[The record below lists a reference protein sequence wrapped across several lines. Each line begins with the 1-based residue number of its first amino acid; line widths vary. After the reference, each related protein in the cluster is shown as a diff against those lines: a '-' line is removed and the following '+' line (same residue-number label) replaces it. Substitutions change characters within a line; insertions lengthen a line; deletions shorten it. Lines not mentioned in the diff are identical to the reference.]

1 MAEFYDAKEVED
13 KFYEIWEERGYF
25 EIDANKNICKDGRKF
40 CIMMPPP
47 NVTGSLHI
55 GHALTFTLQDIMT
68 RYKRMDGYKTLW
80 QPGLDHAGI
89 ATQNVVEKQLL
100 AQGIKKEELGREK
113 FVEKVWEWKEKS
125 GGMIVHQMRK
135 LGISPAWSR
144 QRFTM
149 DEGLRIAVKKAF
161 LNLYEKGL
169 IVRENYMINWCTHD
183 GALSDI
189 EVEHKENKGKL
200 YHLRYYLAD
209 EASNLSE
216 NSASNL
222 SKQAEVS
229 CDEFAG
235 CKASANEANAAQNLA
250 NKSTNS
256 NNKNFDEILTGDDEA
271 KYRDEDLQVAQNFES
286 ADRTNSSSSEQN
298 SNSCKDSSET
308 SCNKAYQ
315 SENLPYIVVATTR
328 PETYFGDTAVMV
340 NPNDERYKNLIGKKV
355 VLPIIGREIE
365 IIADEHVDM
374 EFGTGLV
381 KVTPAHDTNDY
392 EVGKRHDLKFITV
405 FDEKGILNE
414 QCAQFKGLERLEA
427 RDVIV
432 AELEKL
438 GNVEKIE
445 DYENQ
450 VGYCYRC
457 KNVVE
462 PYISKQWFVKKQI
475 ADDAIAKV
483 GEGLAKFYPAHW
495 INSFNAWMRELR
507 DWCISRQLWWGHQI
521 PVFYCGECGH
531 EWADEG
537 EPTQCPKCKSA
548 NFHQDPDVL
557 DTWFSSGLWPFSTL
571 GWGNG
576 EELKNEKWFDGDLA
590 EFYPNNLLITGF
602 DILFFWVAR
611 MMFQG
616 ENALGKLPFDD
627 IYLHALVKDEQGR
640 KMSKSLGNVIDPLV
654 SIEEYSAD
662 ILRFTLALLAVQG
675 RDIKLSDEKMKLVRN
690 FTNKLYNASKYLLL
704 NESKFANLS
713 DAKIETKLGKYML
726 SRFNE
731 CVREV
736 RENIDAYRFN
746 DAANAIYKF
755 LWDEFCDWGI
765 ELSKADKGSVRELG
779 AIFKEAMRL
788 LSPFMPF
795 ISEFLFHE
803 LSGSNLESASSIM
816 IEAYPQANECDLQI
830 EKTFELVIEAI
841 VAIRRAKAT
850 IEQGN
855 SKIAKAFIKLNKGV
869 ELDMNLDSNYLG
881 PAFGPSNKIDKY
893 LVEQI
898 MQKGD
903 ETKKDYTVYAEKK
916 NNENTKEGD
925 IIIWS
930 SYAKEYIEEK
940 NLDIEIPDLE
950 WGESYKVEEFIKL
963 LAKCEQIEFCDA
975 KIENAARD
983 VSENL
988 EVFVPL
994 EGVDMSAV
1002 IMRLRSQKT
1011 KLEKEIAKLS
1021 NMLNNE
1027 KFVAS
1032 APQAVVE
1039 ANREGLASAAQKLEK
1054 VDSELANL
1062 GAAD

>member
-1 MAEFYDAKEVED
+1 MAEFYDAKEIED
-13 KFYEIWEERGYF
+13 KFYKIWEERGYF
-25 EIDANKNICKDGRKF
+25 EIDANKNIRKDGRKF

-161 LNLYEKGL
+161 VNLYKKGL

-200 YHLRYYLAD
+200 YHLRYYFAD
-209 EASNLSE
+209 KPSE
-216 NSASNL
+216 Y
-222 SKQAEVS
+222 V
-229 CDEFAG
+229 
-235 CKASANEANAAQNLA
+235 
-250 NKSTNS
+250 
-256 NNKNFDEILTGDDEA
+256 
-271 KYRDEDLQVAQNFES
+271 
-286 ADRTNSSSSEQN
+286 
-298 SNSCKDSSET
+298 
-308 SCNKAYQ
+308 
-315 SENLPYIVVATTR
+315 VVATTR

-392 EVGKRHDLKFITV
+392 EVGKRHDLEFITV
-405 FDEKGILNE
+405 FDGKGILNE
-414 QCAQFKGLERLEA
+414 ECAQFEGLERLEA

-576 EELKNEKWFDGDLA
+576 EELKNEKWFEGDLA

-662 ILRFTLALLAVQG
+662 VLRFTLALLAVQG

-704 NESKFANLS
+704 NKSKFANLS

-795 ISEFLFHE
+795 ISEYLFHE

-816 IEAYPQANECDLQI
+816 IEAYPQANERDLQI

-855 SKIAKAFIKLNKGV
+855 SKIPKAFIKLNG
-869 ELDMNLDSNYLG
+869 
-881 PAFGPSNKIDKY
+881 
-893 LVEQI
+893 
-898 MQKGD
+898 
-903 ETKKDYTVYAEKK
+903 
-916 NNENTKEGD
+916 NENLTE
-925 IIIWS
+925 
-930 SYAKEYIEEK
+930 ATNYIA
-940 NLDIEIPDLE
+940 
-950 WGESYKVEEFIKL
+950 L

-988 EVFVPL
+988 EAFVPL

-1021 NMLNNE
+1021 SMLNNE

-1039 ANREGLASAAQKLEK
+1039 ANREGLQSAQKKFAK
-1054 VDSELANL
+1054 VCDELKVF
-1062 GAAD
+1062 GE

>member
-1 MAEFYDAKEVED
+1 MAEFYDAKEIED
-13 KFYEIWEERGYF
+13 KFYKIWEERGYF
-25 EIDANKNICKDGRKF
+25 EIDANKNIRKDGRKF

-100 AQGIKKEELGREK
+100 NQGIKKEELGREN
-113 FVEKVWEWKEKS
+113 FVQRVWEWKEKS

-149 DEGLRIAVKKAF
+149 DEGLRKAVKKAF
-161 LNLYEKGL
+161 VNLYEKGL

-200 YHLRYYLAD
+200 YHLRYYLA
-209 EASNLSE
+209 
-216 NSASNL
+216 
-222 SKQAEVS
+222 
-229 CDEFAG
+229 G
-235 CKASANEANAAQNLA
+235 
-250 NKSTNS
+250 
-256 NNKNFDEILTGDDEA
+256 
-271 KYRDEDLQVAQNFES
+271 
-286 ADRTNSSSSEQN
+286 EQD
-298 SNSCKDSSET
+298 KF
-308 SCNKAYQ
+308 
-315 SENLPYIVVATTR
+315 IVVATTR

-340 NPNDERYKNLIGKKV
+340 NPADERYKNLIGKKV
-355 VLPIIGREIE
+355 ILPIIGREIE

-427 RDVIV
+427 RDAIV

-438 GNVEKIE
+438 GNVDKIE

-521 PVFYCGECGH
+521 PVFYCDECRH

-537 EPTQCPKCKSA
+537 EPTQCPKCKSI

-662 ILRFTLALLAVQG
+662 VLRFTLALLAVQG

-704 NESKFANLS
+704 NEPKFANLS

-795 ISEFLFHE
+795 ISEYLFHE
-803 LSGSNLESASSIM
+803 LSGSNLQSASSIM
-816 IEAYPQANECDLQI
+816 IEAYPQANERDLQI

-855 SKIAKAFIKLNKGV
+855 SKIAKAFIKLNG
-869 ELDMNLDSNYLG
+869 
-881 PAFGPSNKIDKY
+881 
-893 LVEQI
+893 
-898 MQKGD
+898 
-903 ETKKDYTVYAEKK
+903 
-916 NNENTKEGD
+916 NENLTEATNYV
-925 IIIWS
+925 S
-930 SYAKEYIEEK
+930 
-940 NLDIEIPDLE
+940 
-950 WGESYKVEEFIKL
+950 L

-994 EGVDMSAV
+994 EGVDMSAI
-1002 IMRLRSQKT
+1002 IMRLRSQKN

-1039 ANREGLASAAQKLEK
+1039 ANREGLASATQKLEK

-1062 GAAD
+1062 GAVD

>member
-13 KFYEIWEERGYF
+13 KFYKIWEERGYF
-25 EIDANKNICKDGRKF
+25 EIDANKNIRKDDRKF

-89 ATQNVVEKQLL
+89 ATQNVVEKQLR
-100 AQGIKKEELGREK
+100 AQGIIKEELGREK

-216 NSASNL
+216 NSSSNL
-222 SKQAEVS
+222 SKQA
-229 CDEFAG
+229 A
-235 CKASANEANAAQNLA
+235 
-250 NKSTNS
+250 
-256 NNKNFDEILTGDDEA
+256 NFDENLAQNDEA
-271 KYRDEDLQVAQNFES
+271 NYRKERRGGVDFDNGS
-286 ADRTNSSSSEQN
+286 ALVVRDRGEIR
-298 SNSCKDSSET
+298 SNEE
-308 SCNKAYQ
+308 YQ

-365 IIADEHVDM
+365 IIADEYVDM
-374 EFGTGLV
+374 SFGTGAV

-427 RDVIV
+427 RDAIV

-521 PVFYCGECGH
+521 PVFYCDACGH

-537 EPTQCPKCKSA
+537 DPTQCPKCKSA

-576 EELKNEKWFDGDLA
+576 KELKNEKWFDGDLA

-765 ELSKADKGSVRELG
+765 ELSKADKGSVKELG

-795 ISEFLFHE
+795 ISEYLFHE

-816 IEAYPQANECDLQI
+816 VEAYPQANERDLQM

-855 SKIAKAFIKLNKGV
+855 SKIPKAFIKLNG
-869 ELDMNLDSNYLG
+869 
-881 PAFGPSNKIDKY
+881 
-893 LVEQI
+893 
-898 MQKGD
+898 
-903 ETKKDYTVYAEKK
+903 
-916 NNENTKEGD
+916 NENLTE
-925 IIIWS
+925 
-930 SYAKEYIEEK
+930 ATNYIA
-940 NLDIEIPDLE
+940 
-950 WGESYKVEEFIKL
+950 L
-963 LAKCEQIEFCDA
+963 LAKCEQIEFSDA

-988 EVFVPL
+988 EAFVPL

-1021 NMLNNE
+1021 AMLNNE

>member
-13 KFYEIWEERGYF
+13 KFYKIWEERGYF
-25 EIDANKNICKDGRKF
+25 EMDANKNIRKDGRKF

-100 AQGIKKEELGREK
+100 NQGIKKEELGREK

-161 LNLYEKGL
+161 VNLYEKGL
-169 IVRENYMINWCTHD
+169 IARENYMINWCTHD

-200 YHLRYYLAD
+200 YHLRYYFAD
-209 EASNLSE
+209 KPSE
-216 NSASNL
+216 Y
-222 SKQAEVS
+222 V
-229 CDEFAG
+229 
-235 CKASANEANAAQNLA
+235 
-250 NKSTNS
+250 
-256 NNKNFDEILTGDDEA
+256 
-271 KYRDEDLQVAQNFES
+271 
-286 ADRTNSSSSEQN
+286 
-298 SNSCKDSSET
+298 
-308 SCNKAYQ
+308 
-315 SENLPYIVVATTR
+315 VVATTR

-355 VLPIIGREIE
+355 VLPIIGRKIE

-392 EVGKRHDLKFITV
+392 EVGKRHDLEFITV

-521 PVFYCGECGH
+521 PVFYCDECGH

-537 EPTQCPKCKSA
+537 DPTQCPKCQSA

-576 EELKNEKWFDGDLA
+576 EELKNEKWFKGDLA

-662 ILRFTLALLAVQG
+662 VLRFTLALLAVQG

-713 DAKIETKLGKYML
+713 DVKIETKLGKYML

-816 IEAYPQANECDLQI
+816 IEAYPQANERDLQI

-855 SKIAKAFIKLNKGV
+855 SKITKAFIKLNG
-869 ELDMNLDSNYLG
+869 
-881 PAFGPSNKIDKY
+881 
-893 LVEQI
+893 
-898 MQKGD
+898 
-903 ETKKDYTVYAEKK
+903 
-916 NNENTKEGD
+916 NENLTE
-925 IIIWS
+925 
-930 SYAKEYIEEK
+930 ATNYI
-940 NLDIEIPDLE
+940 
-950 WGESYKVEEFIKL
+950 SL

-988 EVFVPL
+988 EAFVPL

-1021 NMLNNE
+1021 SMLNNE

-1039 ANREGLASAAQKLEK
+1039 ANREGLQSAQEK
-1054 VDSELANL
+1054 FAKVCDELKVF
-1062 GAAD
+1062 GE

>member
-1 MAEFYDAKEVED
+1 MAEFYDAKEIED
-13 KFYEIWEERGYF
+13 KFYKIWEERGYF
-25 EIDANKNICKDGRKF
+25 EIDANKNIRKDGRKF

-100 AQGIKKEELGREK
+100 NQGIKKEEFGREN

-161 LNLYEKGL
+161 VNLYKKGL

-200 YHLRYYLAD
+200 YHLRYYFAD
-209 EASNLSE
+209 KPSE
-216 NSASNL
+216 Y
-222 SKQAEVS
+222 V
-229 CDEFAG
+229 
-235 CKASANEANAAQNLA
+235 
-250 NKSTNS
+250 
-256 NNKNFDEILTGDDEA
+256 
-271 KYRDEDLQVAQNFES
+271 
-286 ADRTNSSSSEQN
+286 
-298 SNSCKDSSET
+298 
-308 SCNKAYQ
+308 
-315 SENLPYIVVATTR
+315 VVATTR

-355 VLPIIGREIE
+355 VLPIIGREIK

-392 EVGKRHDLKFITV
+392 EVGKRHDLEFITV

-432 AELEKL
+432 SELEKL

-521 PVFYCGECGH
+521 PVFYCDECRH

-662 ILRFTLALLAVQG
+662 VLRFTLALLAVQG

-803 LSGSNLESASSIM
+803 LSGSNLQSASSIM
-816 IEAYPQANECDLQI
+816 IEAYPQANERDLQI

-855 SKIAKAFIKLNKGV
+855 SKIAKAFIKLNG
-869 ELDMNLDSNYLG
+869 
-881 PAFGPSNKIDKY
+881 
-893 LVEQI
+893 
-898 MQKGD
+898 
-903 ETKKDYTVYAEKK
+903 
-916 NNENTKEGD
+916 NENLTE
-925 IIIWS
+925 
-930 SYAKEYIEEK
+930 ATNYI
-940 NLDIEIPDLE
+940 
-950 WGESYKVEEFIKL
+950 SL

-988 EVFVPL
+988 EAFVPL

-1021 NMLNNE
+1021 SMLNNE

-1039 ANREGLASAAQKLEK
+1039 ANREGLASATQKLEK

-1062 GAAD
+1062 GAVD

>member
-1 MAEFYDAKEVED
+1 MAEFYDAKEIED
-13 KFYEIWEERGYF
+13 KFYKIWEERGYF
-25 EIDANKNICKDGRKF
+25 EIDANKNIRKDGRKF

-100 AQGIKKEELGREK
+100 NQGIKKEELGREK

-149 DEGLRIAVKKAF
+149 DEGLRKAVKKAF
-161 LNLYEKGL
+161 VNLYEKGL

-200 YHLRYYLAD
+200 YHLRYYLA
-209 EASNLSE
+209 
-216 NSASNL
+216 
-222 SKQAEVS
+222 
-229 CDEFAG
+229 G
-235 CKASANEANAAQNLA
+235 
-250 NKSTNS
+250 
-256 NNKNFDEILTGDDEA
+256 
-271 KYRDEDLQVAQNFES
+271 
-286 ADRTNSSSSEQN
+286 EQD
-298 SNSCKDSSET
+298 KF
-308 SCNKAYQ
+308 
-315 SENLPYIVVATTR
+315 IVVATTR

-405 FDEKGILNE
+405 FDEKGMLNE

-427 RDVIV
+427 RDAIV

-521 PVFYCGECGH
+521 PVFYCDACEH

-654 SIEEYSAD
+654 SIDEYSAD
-662 ILRFTLALLAVQG
+662 VLRFTLALLAVQG

-704 NESKFANLS
+704 NEPKFANLS

-795 ISEFLFHE
+795 ISEYLFHE

-816 IEAYPQANECDLQI
+816 IEAYPQANERDLQI

-855 SKIAKAFIKLNKGV
+855 SKIPKAFIKLNG
-869 ELDMNLDSNYLG
+869 
-881 PAFGPSNKIDKY
+881 
-893 LVEQI
+893 
-898 MQKGD
+898 
-903 ETKKDYTVYAEKK
+903 
-916 NNENTKEGD
+916 NENLTE
-925 IIIWS
+925 
-930 SYAKEYIEEK
+930 ATNYI
-940 NLDIEIPDLE
+940 
-950 WGESYKVEEFIKL
+950 SL

-988 EVFVPL
+988 EAFLPL

-1021 NMLNNE
+1021 SMLSNE
-1027 KFVAS
+1027 KFIAS

-1039 ANREGLASAAQKLEK
+1039 ANREGLQSAQEK
-1054 VDSELANL
+1054 FAKVCDELKAF
-1062 GAAD
+1062 GE

>member
-13 KFYEIWEERGYF
+13 KFYKIWEERGYF
-25 EIDANKNICKDGRKF
+25 EIDANKNIRKDGRKF

-100 AQGIKKEELGREK
+100 NQGIKKEELGREN
-113 FVEKVWEWKEKS
+113 FVQKVWEWKEKS

-161 LNLYEKGL
+161 VNLYEKGL

-209 EASNLSE
+209 DQNLTSN
-216 NSASNL
+216 SN
-222 SKQAEVS
+222 KQAEVS

-235 CKASANEANAAQNLA
+235 CKRGTNEAQNL
-250 NKSTNS
+250 SQR
-256 NNKNFDEILTGDDEA
+256 DEA
-271 KYRDEDLQVAQNFES
+271 NYREERRGGVDFDDGS
-286 ADRTNSSSSEQN
+286 ALVVRDRGEIHS
-298 SNSCKDSSET
+298 
-308 SCNKAYQ
+308 NKAYQ

-405 FDEKGILNE
+405 FDEKGILND

-438 GNVEKIE
+438 GNVEKVE

-521 PVFYCGECGH
+521 PVFYCDECGY

-537 EPTQCPKCKSA
+537 DPKQCPKCKSA

-576 EELKNEKWFDGDLA
+576 EELKNEKWFDGDLS

-662 ILRFTLALLAVQG
+662 VLRFTLALLAVQG
-675 RDIKLSDEKMKLVRN
+675 RDIKLSDEKIKLVRN

-765 ELSKADKGSVRELG
+765 ELSKADKGSVKELG

-795 ISEFLFHE
+795 ISEYLFHE
-803 LSGSNLESASSIM
+803 LSGSNLENASSIM
-816 IEAYPQANECDLQI
+816 IEAYPQANERDLKI

-855 SKIAKAFIKLNKGV
+855 SKIAKAFIKLNG
-869 ELDMNLDSNYLG
+869 
-881 PAFGPSNKIDKY
+881 
-893 LVEQI
+893 
-898 MQKGD
+898 
-903 ETKKDYTVYAEKK
+903 
-916 NNENTKEGD
+916 NENLTE
-925 IIIWS
+925 
-930 SYAKEYIEEK
+930 ATNYI
-940 NLDIEIPDLE
+940 
-950 WGESYKVEEFIKL
+950 SL

-1021 NMLNNE
+1021 SMLNNE

-1039 ANREGLASAAQKLEK
+1039 ANREGLKNAQEK
-1054 VDSELANL
+1054 FAKVCDELKVF
-1062 GAAD
+1062 GE

>member
-13 KFYEIWEERGYF
+13 KFYKIWEERGYF
-25 EIDANKNICKDGRKF
+25 EIDANKNIRKDGRKF

-100 AQGIKKEELGREK
+100 NQGIKKEELGREN
-113 FVEKVWEWKEKS
+113 FVQKVWEWKEKS

-149 DEGLRIAVKKAF
+149 DEGLRKAVKKAF
-161 LNLYEKGL
+161 VNLYEKGL

-200 YHLRYYLAD
+200 YHLRYYI
-209 EASNLSE
+209 
-216 NSASNL
+216 
-222 SKQAEVS
+222 
-229 CDEFAG
+229 AG
-235 CKASANEANAAQNLA
+235 
-250 NKSTNS
+250 
-256 NNKNFDEILTGDDEA
+256 
-271 KYRDEDLQVAQNFES
+271 
-286 ADRTNSSSSEQN
+286 EQD
-298 SNSCKDSSET
+298 KF
-308 SCNKAYQ
+308 
-315 SENLPYIVVATTR
+315 IVVATTR

-392 EVGKRHDLKFITV
+392 EVGKRHDLEFITV

-427 RDVIV
+427 RDAIV

-521 PVFYCGECGH
+521 PVFYCDECGH

-816 IEAYPQANECDLQI
+816 IEAYPQANERDLQI

-855 SKIAKAFIKLNKGV
+855 SKIAKAFIKLNG
-869 ELDMNLDSNYLG
+869 
-881 PAFGPSNKIDKY
+881 
-893 LVEQI
+893 
-898 MQKGD
+898 
-903 ETKKDYTVYAEKK
+903 
-916 NNENTKEGD
+916 NENLTE
-925 IIIWS
+925 
-930 SYAKEYIEEK
+930 ATNYI
-940 NLDIEIPDLE
+940 
-950 WGESYKVEEFIKL
+950 SL

-988 EVFVPL
+988 EAFVPL

-1021 NMLNNE
+1021 SMLNNE

-1039 ANREGLASAAQKLEK
+1039 ANREGLASATQKLEK

-1062 GAAD
+1062 GAVD

>member
-1 MAEFYDAKEVED
+1 MAEFYDAKEIED
-13 KFYEIWEERGYF
+13 KFYKIWEERGYF
-25 EIDANKNICKDGRKF
+25 EIDANKNIRKDGRKF

-100 AQGIKKEELGREK
+100 NQGIKKEELGREK

-149 DEGLRIAVKKAF
+149 DEGLRKAVKKAF
-161 LNLYEKGL
+161 VNLYEKGL

-200 YHLRYYLAD
+200 YHLRYYFAD
-209 EASNLSE
+209 KPSE
-216 NSASNL
+216 Y
-222 SKQAEVS
+222 V
-229 CDEFAG
+229 
-235 CKASANEANAAQNLA
+235 
-250 NKSTNS
+250 
-256 NNKNFDEILTGDDEA
+256 
-271 KYRDEDLQVAQNFES
+271 
-286 ADRTNSSSSEQN
+286 
-298 SNSCKDSSET
+298 
-308 SCNKAYQ
+308 
-315 SENLPYIVVATTR
+315 VVATTR

-355 VLPIIGREIE
+355 VLPIIGREIK

-392 EVGKRHDLKFITV
+392 EVGKRHDLEFITV

-521 PVFYCGECGH
+521 PVFYCDECGH
-531 EWADEG
+531 EWADES

-654 SIEEYSAD
+654 SIDEYSAD

-713 DAKIETKLGKYML
+713 DEKIETKLGKYML

-795 ISEFLFHE
+795 ISEHLFHE

-816 IEAYPQANECDLQI
+816 IEAYPQANERDLQI

-855 SKIAKAFIKLNKGV
+855 SKIAKAFIKLNGNG
-869 ELDMNLDSNYLG
+869 NLTEATNYI
-881 PAFGPSNKIDKY
+881 S
-893 LVEQI
+893 
-898 MQKGD
+898 
-903 ETKKDYTVYAEKK
+903 
-916 NNENTKEGD
+916 
-925 IIIWS
+925 
-930 SYAKEYIEEK
+930 
-940 NLDIEIPDLE
+940 
-950 WGESYKVEEFIKL
+950 L

-1021 NMLNNE
+1021 SMLNNE

-1039 ANREGLASAAQKLEK
+1039 ANREGLASATQKLEK

-1062 GAAD
+1062 GAVD

>member
-1 MAEFYDAKEVED
+1 MAEFYDAKEIED
-13 KFYEIWEERGYF
+13 KFYKIWEERGYF
-25 EIDANKNICKDGRKF
+25 EIDANKDIQKDGRKF

-135 LGISPAWSR
+135 LGITPAWSR

-149 DEGLRIAVKKAF
+149 DEGLRKAVKKAF
-161 LNLYEKGL
+161 VNLYDKGL
-169 IVRENYMINWCTHD
+169 IVQKNYMINWCTHD

-200 YHLRYYLAD
+200 YHLRYYFAD
-209 EASNLSE
+209 KPSE
-216 NSASNL
+216 F
-222 SKQAEVS
+222 V
-229 CDEFAG
+229 
-235 CKASANEANAAQNLA
+235 
-250 NKSTNS
+250 
-256 NNKNFDEILTGDDEA
+256 
-271 KYRDEDLQVAQNFES
+271 
-286 ADRTNSSSSEQN
+286 
-298 SNSCKDSSET
+298 
-308 SCNKAYQ
+308 
-315 SENLPYIVVATTR
+315 VVATTR

-355 VLPIIGREIE
+355 VLPIINREIE

-381 KVTPAHDTNDY
+381 KVTPAHDQNDY
-392 EVGKRHDLKFITV
+392 EVGKKHNLEFITV
-405 FDEKGILNE
+405 FDEKGILNDK
-414 QCAQFKGLERLEA
+414 CDKFAGLERLEA
-427 RDVIV
+427 RDIVV

-521 PVFYCGECGH
+521 PVFYCDECGH

-662 ILRFTLALLAVQG
+662 VLRFTLALLAVQG

-795 ISEFLFHE
+795 ISEYLFHE
-803 LSGSNLESASSIM
+803 LSGSNLENASSIM
-816 IEAYPQANECDLQI
+816 VEEYPQANERDLQI

-855 SKIAKAFIKLNKGV
+855 SKIPKAFIKLNG
-869 ELDMNLDSNYLG
+869 
-881 PAFGPSNKIDKY
+881 
-893 LVEQI
+893 
-898 MQKGD
+898 
-903 ETKKDYTVYAEKK
+903 
-916 NNENTKEGD
+916 NENLTE
-925 IIIWS
+925 
-930 SYAKEYIEEK
+930 ATNYIA
-940 NLDIEIPDLE
+940 
-950 WGESYKVEEFIKL
+950 L
-963 LAKCEQIEFCDA
+963 LAKCEQIEFCNA

-988 EVFVPL
+988 EAFVPL

-1027 KFVAS
+1027 KFIAS

-1054 VDSELANL
+1054 VDNELANL
-1062 GAAD
+1062 GAVD

>member
-1 MAEFYDAKEVED
+1 
-13 KFYEIWEERGYF
+13 
-25 EIDANKNICKDGRKF
+25 
-40 CIMMPPP
+40 
-47 NVTGSLHI
+47 
-55 GHALTFTLQDIMT
+55 
-68 RYKRMDGYKTLW
+68 
-80 QPGLDHAGI
+80 
-89 ATQNVVEKQLL
+89 
-100 AQGIKKEELGREK
+100 
-113 FVEKVWEWKEKS
+113 
-125 GGMIVHQMRK
+125 
-135 LGISPAWSR
+135 
-144 QRFTM
+144 M
-149 DEGLRIAVKKAF
+149 DEGLRKAVKKAF
-161 LNLYEKGL
+161 VNLYDKGL
-169 IVRENYMINWCTHD
+169 IVQKNYMINWCTHD

-200 YHLRYYLAD
+200 YHLRYYLA
-209 EASNLSE
+209 
-216 NSASNL
+216 
-222 SKQAEVS
+222 
-229 CDEFAG
+229 G
-235 CKASANEANAAQNLA
+235 
-250 NKSTNS
+250 
-256 NNKNFDEILTGDDEA
+256 
-271 KYRDEDLQVAQNFES
+271 
-286 ADRTNSSSSEQN
+286 EQD
-298 SNSCKDSSET
+298 KF
-308 SCNKAYQ
+308 
-315 SENLPYIVVATTR
+315 IVVATTR

-355 VLPIIGREIE
+355 ILPIIGREIE

-521 PVFYCGECGH
+521 PVFYCDECGH

-803 LSGSNLESASSIM
+803 LSGSNLQSASSIM
-816 IEAYPQANECDLQI
+816 IEAYPQANERDLKI

-855 SKIAKAFIKLNKGV
+855 SKIAKAFIKLNGNG
-869 ELDMNLDSNYLG
+869 NLTEATNYI
-881 PAFGPSNKIDKY
+881 S
-893 LVEQI
+893 
-898 MQKGD
+898 
-903 ETKKDYTVYAEKK
+903 
-916 NNENTKEGD
+916 
-925 IIIWS
+925 
-930 SYAKEYIEEK
+930 
-940 NLDIEIPDLE
+940 
-950 WGESYKVEEFIKL
+950 L

-1021 NMLNNE
+1021 SMLNNE

-1039 ANREGLASAAQKLEK
+1039 TNREGLASATQKLEK

-1062 GAAD
+1062 GAVD

>member
-1 MAEFYDAKEVED
+1 MAEFYDAKEIED
-13 KFYEIWEERGYF
+13 KFYKIWEERGYF
-25 EIDANKNICKDGRKF
+25 EIDANKNIRKDGRKF

-100 AQGIKKEELGREK
+100 AQGIKKEELGREN
-113 FVEKVWEWKEKS
+113 FVQKVWEWKEKS

-149 DEGLRIAVKKAF
+149 DEGLRKAVKKAF
-161 LNLYEKGL
+161 VNLYEKGL

-200 YHLRYYLAD
+200 YHLRYY
-209 EASNLSE
+209 
-216 NSASNL
+216 
-222 SKQAEVS
+222 
-229 CDEFAG
+229 FAG
-235 CKASANEANAAQNLA
+235 
-250 NKSTNS
+250 
-256 NNKNFDEILTGDDEA
+256 
-271 KYRDEDLQVAQNFES
+271 
-286 ADRTNSSSSEQN
+286 EQD
-298 SNSCKDSSET
+298 KF
-308 SCNKAYQ
+308 
-315 SENLPYIVVATTR
+315 IVVATTR

-521 PVFYCGECGH
+521 PVFYCGECGQ

-548 NFHQDPDVL
+548 NFRQDPDVL

-795 ISEFLFHE
+795 ISEYLFHE
-803 LSGSNLESASSIM
+803 LSGSNLQSASSIM
-816 IEAYPQANECDLQI
+816 IEAYPQANERDLQI

-855 SKIAKAFIKLNKGV
+855 SKIPKAFIKLNG
-869 ELDMNLDSNYLG
+869 
-881 PAFGPSNKIDKY
+881 
-893 LVEQI
+893 
-898 MQKGD
+898 
-903 ETKKDYTVYAEKK
+903 
-916 NNENTKEGD
+916 NENLTE
-925 IIIWS
+925 
-930 SYAKEYIEEK
+930 ATNYI
-940 NLDIEIPDLE
+940 
-950 WGESYKVEEFIKL
+950 SL

-988 EVFVPL
+988 EAFVPL

-1021 NMLNNE
+1021 SMLNNE

-1039 ANREGLASAAQKLEK
+1039 ANREGLQSAQEK
-1054 VDSELANL
+1054 FAKVCDELKVF
-1062 GAAD
+1062 GE

>member
-13 KFYEIWEERGYF
+13 KFYKIWEERGYF
-25 EIDANKNICKDGRKF
+25 EIDANKNIRKDGRKF

-100 AQGIKKEELGREK
+100 NQDIKKEELGREK

-149 DEGLRIAVKKAF
+149 DEGLRKAVKKAF
-161 LNLYEKGL
+161 VNLYEKGL

-200 YHLRYYLAD
+200 YHLRYYFAD
-209 EASNLSE
+209 KPSE
-216 NSASNL
+216 Y
-222 SKQAEVS
+222 V
-229 CDEFAG
+229 
-235 CKASANEANAAQNLA
+235 
-250 NKSTNS
+250 
-256 NNKNFDEILTGDDEA
+256 
-271 KYRDEDLQVAQNFES
+271 
-286 ADRTNSSSSEQN
+286 
-298 SNSCKDSSET
+298 
-308 SCNKAYQ
+308 
-315 SENLPYIVVATTR
+315 VVATTR

-355 VLPIIGREIE
+355 VLPIIGRKIK

-392 EVGKRHDLKFITV
+392 EVGKRHNLEFITV

-521 PVFYCGECGH
+521 PVFYCGKCGH

-654 SIEEYSAD
+654 SIDEYSAD

-803 LSGSNLESASSIM
+803 LSGSNLQSASSIM
-816 IEAYPQANECDLQI
+816 IEAYPQANERDLKI

-855 SKIAKAFIKLNKGV
+855 SKIAKAFIKLNG
-869 ELDMNLDSNYLG
+869 
-881 PAFGPSNKIDKY
+881 
-893 LVEQI
+893 
-898 MQKGD
+898 
-903 ETKKDYTVYAEKK
+903 
-916 NNENTKEGD
+916 NENLTE
-925 IIIWS
+925 
-930 SYAKEYIEEK
+930 ATNYI
-940 NLDIEIPDLE
+940 
-950 WGESYKVEEFIKL
+950 SL

-988 EVFVPL
+988 EAFVPL

-1021 NMLNNE
+1021 SMLNNE

-1039 ANREGLASAAQKLEK
+1039 ANREGLASATQKLEK
-1054 VDSELANL
+1054 VDSELVNL
-1062 GAAD
+1062 GAVD

>member
-13 KFYEIWEERGYF
+13 KFYKIWEERGYF
-25 EIDANKNICKDGRKF
+25 EIDANKNIRKDGRKF

-89 ATQNVVEKQLL
+89 ATQNFVEKQLL

-135 LGISPAWSR
+135 LGVSPAWSR

-161 LNLYEKGL
+161 VNLYEKGL

-209 EASNLSE
+209 DQNLTSN
-216 NSASNL
+216 SN
-222 SKQAEVS
+222 KQAEVS

-235 CKASANEANAAQNLA
+235 CKRGANEAQNLNQKEEA
-250 NKSTNS
+250 NYRKERRGEVDFDDGSALVVRDRGEIRS
-256 NNKNFDEILTGDDEA
+256 NE
-271 KYRDEDLQVAQNFES
+271 
-286 ADRTNSSSSEQN
+286 
-298 SNSCKDSSET
+298 
-308 SCNKAYQ
+308 AYQ

-340 NPNDERYKNLIGKKV
+340 NPADERYKNLIGKKV

-427 RDVIV
+427 RDAIV

-521 PVFYCGECGH
+521 PVFYCDECGH

-537 EPTQCPKCKSA
+537 DPTQCPKCKSA

-662 ILRFTLALLAVQG
+662 VLRFTLALLAVQG

-803 LSGSNLESASSIM
+803 LSGSNLQSASSIM
-816 IEAYPQANECDLQI
+816 IEAYPQANERDLQI

-855 SKIAKAFIKLNKGV
+855 SKIPKAFIKLNGNG
-869 ELDMNLDSNYLG
+869 NLTEATNYI
-881 PAFGPSNKIDKY
+881 A
-893 LVEQI
+893 
-898 MQKGD
+898 
-903 ETKKDYTVYAEKK
+903 
-916 NNENTKEGD
+916 
-925 IIIWS
+925 
-930 SYAKEYIEEK
+930 
-940 NLDIEIPDLE
+940 
-950 WGESYKVEEFIKL
+950 L

-988 EVFVPL
+988 EAFVPL

-1021 NMLNNE
+1021 SMLNNE

-1039 ANREGLASAAQKLEK
+1039 ANREGLQSAQEK
-1054 VDSELANL
+1054 FAKVCDELKVF
-1062 GAAD
+1062 GE

>member
-13 KFYEIWEERGYF
+13 KFYKIWEERGYF
-25 EIDANKNICKDGRKF
+25 EIDANKNIRKDGRKF

-149 DEGLRIAVKKAF
+149 DDGLRIAVKKAF
-161 LNLYEKGL
+161 VNLYEKGL

-200 YHLRYYLAD
+200 YHLRYYLA
-209 EASNLSE
+209 
-216 NSASNL
+216 
-222 SKQAEVS
+222 
-229 CDEFAG
+229 
-235 CKASANEANAAQNLA
+235 
-250 NKSTNS
+250 
-256 NNKNFDEILTGDDEA
+256 
-271 KYRDEDLQVAQNFES
+271 R
-286 ADRTNSSSSEQN
+286 EQD
-298 SNSCKDSSET
+298 KF
-308 SCNKAYQ
+308 
-315 SENLPYIVVATTR
+315 IVVATTR

-427 RDVIV
+427 RDAIV

-521 PVFYCGECGH
+521 PVFYCNECRH

-662 ILRFTLALLAVQG
+662 VLRFTLALLAVQG
-675 RDIKLSDEKMKLVRN
+675 RDIKLSDEKIKLVRN

-765 ELSKADKGSVRELG
+765 ELSKADKGSVKELG

-795 ISEFLFHE
+795 ISEYLFHE
-803 LSGSNLESASSIM
+803 LSGSNLESTSSIM
-816 IEAYPQANECDLQI
+816 IEAYPQANERDLQI

-855 SKIAKAFIKLNKGV
+855 SKIAKAFIKLNG
-869 ELDMNLDSNYLG
+869 
-881 PAFGPSNKIDKY
+881 
-893 LVEQI
+893 
-898 MQKGD
+898 
-903 ETKKDYTVYAEKK
+903 
-916 NNENTKEGD
+916 NENLTE
-925 IIIWS
+925 
-930 SYAKEYIEEK
+930 ATNYIA
-940 NLDIEIPDLE
+940 
-950 WGESYKVEEFIKL
+950 L
-963 LAKCEQIEFCDA
+963 LAKCEQIEFCAA

-988 EVFVPL
+988 EAFVPL

-1021 NMLNNE
+1021 SMLNNE

-1039 ANREGLASAAQKLEK
+1039 ANREGLQSAQEK
-1054 VDSELANL
+1054 FAKVCDELKVF
-1062 GAAD
+1062 GE